1 VESTF
6 CCSATN
12 DYLCAP
18 LTFTRSF
25 SIPLLT
31 SLYCL
36 CQQSAAS
43 PTQLLLPRQLAHPA
57 TASLYFCRRLQ
68 RITSKNFSN
77 WGYSFKLQQ
86 ATETGGEVGSM
97 VNQYGIKF
105 SVHLITSHFGNLV
118 AKVCENLLRRGPLTL
133 QSLIR
138 STELTPL
145 QVKNSLLI
153 LIQHNCVQAF
163 SIEQIGAGGN
173 EVKVTQ
179 YLAVFSNILHRLR
192 FPKFLAIVSQELDKD
207 CEEIFE
213 GLIQHGRLTL
223 DQICDR
229 AGSDKSG
236 GGDSTVR
243 AAVRENFNK
252 LLNARFIERCPA
264 PEPFLEPP
272 TETKSSNKRGAKSA
286 KLDGA
291 PETEEQRIIAA
302 AAPIEVLR
310 FSNLATS
317 GTDFDAD
324 EDVFGSSVGEKRKHG
339 SLELNEEHGSKDK
352 EVILWRVNFE
362 EFIRCLRHKGHS
374 WPLSR
379 ELERDGQAFDRD
391 YFNWMELKACIENVR
406 ARLDDGAAIV
416 LKAMLD
422 ATRSIEKKVRTE
434 NSVPLSM
441 NTIFEE
447 VMKSEIGRSFTL
459 DRVRASLVQLGCSP
473 SDETYSIDLKK
484 IIELAQNEEVFPKLQ
499 VESIV
504 LKRYGR
510 DAYRMFRLLSKS
522 GHLLETDKIAD
533 MTFVEKKETPKILN
547 KLWQDE
553 YLHMEKLVVTA
564 TRQVSFL
571 LWKVNKPIL
580 WDHVLDEMYHAALNL
595 NLRLIYEQEQKE
607 NWAGIPQLEYYRC
620 HEWVLFVFWFEMAQ
634 YLVQVPKKKI
644 CSVFVISKLQRAAMK
659 GKET

>member
-1 VESTF
+1 
-6 CCSATN
+6 
-12 DYLCAP
+12 
-18 LTFTRSF
+18 
-25 SIPLLT
+25 
-31 SLYCL
+31 
-36 CQQSAAS
+36 
-43 PTQLLLPRQLAHPA
+43 
-57 TASLYFCRRLQ
+57 
-68 RITSKNFSN
+68 
-77 WGYSFKLQQ
+77 
-86 ATETGGEVGSM
+86 M

-105 SVHLITSHFGNLV
+105 AIHLITSHFGNLV
-118 AKVCENLLRRGPLTL
+118 AKVCENLLRKGPLTL

-163 SIEQIGAGGN
+163 SSEQIGAGGN

-223 DQICDR
+223 EQICDR
-229 AGSDKSG
+229 AEAGKSG
-236 GGDSTVR
+236 RGDPAIR
-243 AAVRENFNK
+243 AAVQENFNK
-252 LLNARFIERCPA
+252 LLNARFVERCPA
-264 PEPFLEPP
+264 PEPFIEPP
-272 TETKSSNKRGAKSA
+272 SETKSSSNKRGAKSA

-291 PETEEQRIIAA
+291 PETEEQRILTA
-302 AAPIEVLR
+302 AAPLEVLR
-310 FSNLATS
+310 FSNLTTS
-317 GTDFDAD
+317 GADFDP
-324 EDVFGSSVGEKRKHG
+324 EDDIAGSSVGEKRKHG
-339 SLELNEEHGSKDK
+339 SLELDEEFGSKNK
-352 EVILWRVNFE
+352 EVTLWRVNFE
-362 EFIRCLRHKGHS
+362 EFIRCLRH
-374 WPLSR
+374 
-379 ELERDGQAFDRD
+379 
-391 YFNWMELKACIENVR
+391 KACIENVR

-422 ATRSIEKKVRTE
+422 ATRGAEKKVRSE
-434 NSVPLSM
+434 NSVSLSM

-447 VMKSEIGRSFTL
+447 VMKSEVGRSLTL

-484 IIELAQNEEVFPKLQ
+484 IIELAQNEEV
-499 VESIV
+499 ESIV

-510 DAYRMFRLLSKS
+510 DAYRMFRLLSKA
-522 GHLLETDKIAD
+522 GQLLETDKIAD
-533 MTFVEKKETPKILN
+533 MTFVEKKETPKILY

-564 TRQVSFL
+564 ARQVSFL

-595 NLRLIYEQEQKE
+595 NQRLIYEQEQKE
-607 NWAGIPQLEYYRC
+607 
-620 HEWVLFVFWFEMAQ
+620 LFSLQSGAHTGSIEKDRLRNAKI
-634 YLVQVPKKKI
+634 YLQSSLI
-644 CSVFVISKLQRAAMK
+644 KLDDALMLFHDF
-659 GKET
+659 

>member
-1 VESTF
+1 
-6 CCSATN
+6 
-12 DYLCAP
+12 
-18 LTFTRSF
+18 
-25 SIPLLT
+25 
-31 SLYCL
+31 
-36 CQQSAAS
+36 
-43 PTQLLLPRQLAHPA
+43 
-57 TASLYFCRRLQ
+57 
-68 RITSKNFSN
+68 
-77 WGYSFKLQQ
+77 
-86 ATETGGEVGSM
+86 M

-362 EFIRCLRHKGHS
+362 EFIRCLRHK
-374 WPLSR
+374 
-379 ELERDGQAFDRD
+379 
-391 YFNWMELKACIENVR
+391 ACIENVR

-484 IIELAQNEEVFPKLQ
+484 IIELAQNEE

-607 NWAGIPQLEYYRC
+607 
-620 HEWVLFVFWFEMAQ
+620 LFSLQSATRTGSTEKDRLRNAKI
-634 YLVQVPKKKI
+634 YLQSSLI
-644 CSVFVISKLQRAAMK
+644 KLDDALMLFHDF
-659 GKET
+659 